1 MTRNASARASDRPV
15 EVELAD
21 GTRIPGR
28 VDSRGQL
35 HMDRERLP
43 PASRGDAFSV
53 AEKFDAA
60 IQGRKPLTTAD
71 MARIVDKMHELK
83 EQPQYVVHYR
93 LDGRIGA
100 TTPEPAEGAMRD
112 RGVLLGMGAWP
123 VEVVEVKR

>member
-21 GTRIPGR
+21 GTRIPAR

-43 PASRGDAFSV
+43 PASRGDVFSV
-53 AEKFDAA
+53 
-60 IQGRKPLTTAD
+60 T
-71 MARIVDKMHELK
+71 VDGPVTDDGGEWRQAW
-83 EQPQYVVHYR
+83 ESPRYVVHYR
-93 LDGRIGA
+93 LHGRIGA

>member
-1 MTRNASARASDRPV
+1 MGMTRNASARASDRPV

-21 GTRIPGR
+21 GTRIPAR

-43 PASRGDAFSV
+43 PASRGDVFSV
-53 AEKFDAA
+53 AEPT
-60 IQGRKPLTTAD
+60 R
-71 MARIVDKMHELK
+71 
-83 EQPQYVVHYR
+83 YVVHYR
-93 LDGRIGA
+93 LHGRIGA